1 MTFVN
6 NIFSLLNNQFRQ
18 IKVGGYKVFLRK
30 VNSLI
35 DRILLI
41 TSGVWS
47 IPCVL
52 LIRLFRGIILF
63 RLGTLR
69 SDRIGHFAAD
79 SGHQFAAKSLNS
91 KRTLD
96 IYWLSKYISNKQL
109 ELMVRR
115 NFLVFN
121 FVRYLDYWN
130 KLLPGGGRHIR
141 PSSSTSDSRDMLGIL
156 NKSEGN
162 MNFLSSEDKEAK
174 DWMSSYGWKEGDPF
188 VCILV
193 RDSAYLK
200 NNDFFSL

>member
-6 NIFSLLNNQFRQ
+6 NIFSFLNNQFRQ

-79 SGHQFAAKSLNS
+79 SGQQFVANSLNS

-115 NFLVFN
+115 NFLVF
-121 FVRYLDYWN
+121 
-130 KLLPGGGRHIR
+130 
-141 PSSSTSDSRDMLGIL
+141 
-156 NKSEGN
+156 
-162 MNFLSSEDKEAK
+162 
-174 DWMSSYGWKEGDPF
+174 
-188 VCILV
+188 
-193 RDSAYLK
+193 
-200 NNDFFSL
+200 

>member
-6 NIFSLLNNQFRQ
+6 NIFSFLNNQFRQ

-79 SGHQFAAKSLNS
+79 SGQQFVANSLNS

-121 FVRYLDYWN
+121 FVRY
-130 KLLPGGGRHIR
+130 
-141 PSSSTSDSRDMLGIL
+141 
-156 NKSEGN
+156 
-162 MNFLSSEDKEAK
+162 F
-174 DWMSSYGWKEGDPF
+174 
-188 VCILV
+188 
-193 RDSAYLK
+193 
-200 NNDFFSL
+200 